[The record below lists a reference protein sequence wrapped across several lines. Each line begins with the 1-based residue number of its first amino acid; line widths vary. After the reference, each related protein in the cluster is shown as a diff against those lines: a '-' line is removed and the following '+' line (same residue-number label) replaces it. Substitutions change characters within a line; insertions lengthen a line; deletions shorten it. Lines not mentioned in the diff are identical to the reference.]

1 MSNFL
6 FLTDEFRAIGQE
18 AQEAEQLTLLSPKA
32 ASVLI
37 RSAMEKAVRWMFDN
51 DYDLEYPYDR
61 NLSSLIH
68 LPDFREVISERRFRE
83 LNLIRKTGN
92 LGAHGNSVKKDDAL
106 MVLRYLHSF
115 LGWVARSY
123 AEGDEVA
130 VPAFDEALLP
140 TGNEAKESE
149 RQVRELEEQLRK
161 FMEQADA
168 ERKAHEKLQAENAT
182 LRTEIKTERQTVTAR
197 RTERHKA
204 APFPT
209 TTPGI
214 SEAQTRQYYIDVF
227 LKEAGWSDLEDG
239 HGKEYPVVGMPT
251 STNPSGNGYVDYVLW
266 GRDGKPLAV
275 VEAKKT
281 MVEARAGKHQ
291 AKLYADCLET
301 MHGQRPVIFYS
312 NGFET
317 FLWDD
322 TFYPEREV
330 YGFFRE
336 DELQRMV
343 DRRVNRKDLRTFE
356 VDRDISGRPYQLEA
370 IQRVA
375 ETFVKEREGQLR
387 GGQRDCL
394 MVMATGSGKTR
405 TSAAIVDM
413 LTKCNWAKRVLFLA
427 DRTSLVKQAKSAFN
441 EHLPE
446 LSAIDLTKEKED
458 PSTRLVFSTY
468 PTMINKIDGAKVDGE
483 RMYGA
488 GHFDLIIID
497 EAHRSVYQ
505 KYRAIFEYFDALLI
519 GLTATPKTEI
529 DRNTYGLFGIEDDN
543 PTFAYELDMA
553 VNQGYLVPPVAY
565 SVPLK
570 FNREGIKYSELS
582 EREKEEYEEKFGDPT
597 TEEAPEE
604 IGSGALNKWLFNT
617 DTVDK
622 VLEHLMSDGIKVA
635 GGDRI
640 GKTIIFAKNHQHALF
655 IEERFNKN
663 YPEYGGSF
671 LRVID
676 NYESKAQDLL
686 DQFKKPHEEVDPQI
700 AVSVDMMDTG
710 VDAVRVVNLVFFK
723 LVRSSSKFWQMI
735 GRGTR
740 LCPDLFGP
748 GRDKTEFLIFDYCQN
763 FEFFDLHPDGTGGK
777 VGKPLLQR
785 IFQSKLELSMAL
797 SGLQDATDEDKAT
810 RDQYIDELHAVV
822 AGLDENRIV
831 VRKELEYV
839 KKYQP
844 KAKWLGMTE
853 STAREISKH
862 LSHLQAAPRDGQ
874 EMARRFDLLIL
885 QLQLAHISKDSKQ
898 KKFIGKVA
906 STAVALQVKE
916 NIPQVAAQ
924 MPLIRSVQT
933 ETYWKE
939 VNVARLEELRAS
951 MRELI
956 QYLESESQEIVYTS
970 FEDELDKDAIVVR
983 EPMQGYLNLQ
993 SYKDRVEKYVRENRH
1008 HLTIDKLTRNQPIT
1022 PAELGALEEI
1032 LFTDDVAGSRE
1043 QLQQEF
1049 GEVPLGKF
1057 VRSILGLDV
1066 QAAQAA
1072 FADFLKSGTFTADQM
1087 RFIDTIIT
1095 YLTKNGTIDKAML
1108 FEPPFTD
1115 QSDQGIMGIFTTD
1128 AEVHSIIRII
1138 DRINANAEVA

>member
-1 MSNFL
+1 M
-6 FLTDEFRAIGQE
+6 
-18 AQEAEQLTLLSPKA
+18 
-32 ASVLI
+32 
-37 RSAMEKAVRWMFDN
+37 
-51 DYDLEYPYDR
+51 
-61 NLSSLIH
+61 
-68 LPDFREVISERRFRE
+68 
-83 LNLIRKTGN
+83 
-92 LGAHGNSVKKDDAL
+92 
-106 MVLRYLHSF
+106 
-115 LGWVARSY
+115 
-123 AEGDEVA
+123 
-130 VPAFDEALLP
+130 
-140 TGNEAKESE
+140 
-149 RQVRELEEQLRK
+149 
-161 FMEQADA
+161 
-168 ERKAHEKLQAENAT
+168 
-182 LRTEIKTERQTVTAR
+182 
-197 RTERHKA
+197 
-204 APFPT
+204 
-209 TTPGI
+209 
-214 SEAQTRQYYIDVF
+214 
-227 LKEAGWSDLEDG
+227 
-239 HGKEYPVVGMPT
+239 
-251 STNPSGNGYVDYVLW
+251 
-266 GRDGKPLAV
+266 
-275 VEAKKT
+275 
-281 MVEARAGKHQ
+281 
-291 AKLYADCLET
+291 
-301 MHGQRPVIFYS
+301 
-312 NGFET
+312 
-317 FLWDD
+317 
-322 TFYPEREV
+322 
-330 YGFFRE
+330 
-336 DELQRMV
+336 
-343 DRRVNRKDLRTFE
+343 
-356 VDRDISGRPYQLEA
+356 
-370 IQRVA
+370 
-375 ETFVKEREGQLR
+375 
-387 GGQRDCL
+387 
-394 MVMATGSGKTR
+394 
-405 TSAAIVDM
+405 
-413 LTKCNWAKRVLFLA
+413 
-427 DRTSLVKQAKSAFN
+427 
-441 EHLPE
+441 
-446 LSAIDLTKEKED
+446 
-458 PSTRLVFSTY
+458 
-468 PTMINKIDGAKVDGE
+468 
-483 RMYGA
+483 
-488 GHFDLIIID
+488 
-497 EAHRSVYQ
+497 
-505 KYRAIFEYFDALLI
+505 
-519 GLTATPKTEI
+519 
-529 DRNTYGLFGIEDDN
+529 
-543 PTFAYELDMA
+543 
-553 VNQGYLVPPVAY
+553 VPPVAY

-622 VLEHLMSDGIKVA
+622 VLEHLMTDGIKVA

-740 LCPDLFGP
+740 LCPNLFGP
-748 GRDKTEFLIFDYCQN
+748 GRDKTEFKIFDYCQN
-763 FEFFDLHPDGTGGK
+763 FEFFDLHPDGTGGN

-797 SGLQDATDEDKAT
+797 SGLQNATDEDKAV

-822 AGLDENRIV
+822 SGLNEDRIV
-831 VRKELEYV
+831 VRKELEFV

-844 KAKWLGMTE
+844 KAKWLGMSE
-853 STAREISKH
+853 STATEISKH
-862 LSHLQAAPRDGQ
+862 LSHLQASPRDGE

-885 QLQLAHISKDSKQ
+885 QLQLAHISKDSKRQ
-898 KKFIGKVA
+898 KFIVKVA

-939 VNVARLEELRAS
+939 VNVARLEELRSS

-956 QYLESESQEIVYTS
+956 QYLESESQEIVYTT
-970 FEDELDKDAIVVR
+970 FEDELDMDGIVVR

-1095 YLTKNGTIDKAML
+1095 YLTKNGTIDKEML

-1138 DRINANAEVA
+1138 DGINANAQVA